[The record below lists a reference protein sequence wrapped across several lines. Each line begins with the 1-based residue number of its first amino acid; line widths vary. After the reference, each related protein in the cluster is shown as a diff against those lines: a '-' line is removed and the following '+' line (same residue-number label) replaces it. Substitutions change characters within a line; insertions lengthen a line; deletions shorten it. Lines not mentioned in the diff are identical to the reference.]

1 MEETPGKVK
10 LLDAV
15 KRAKARLCGS
25 AAKAFSSDDRH
36 IREWLCFAC
45 NQNSVPELAQVI
57 VVEWN
62 ARFTRR
68 MGDALYSPSTFRARI
83 RLSIPLWERASE
95 QDRRETVI
103 HEACH
108 LVVFYKHPNAAQHG
122 PEWREAMRN
131 CGVEPQRTHNVDR
144 TGLVRRNRV

>member
-1 MEETPGKVK
+1 MEKTPGKV
-10 LLDAV
+10 DRHDTV
-15 KRAKARLCGS
+15 NRVKARLYTS
-25 AAKAFSSDDRH
+25 TAKTAASGDRY
-36 IREWLCFAC
+36 IQEWVSFAC
-45 NQNSVPELAQVI
+45 EANGVPELAQVI

-83 RLSIPLWERASE
+83 RLSIPLWGRASE

-108 LVVFYKHPNAAQHG
+108 LVVYYKNCNAAQHG

-131 CGVEPQRTHNVDR
+131 CGVEPQRTHSVDR
-144 TGLVRRNRV
+144 TGLTRRGR